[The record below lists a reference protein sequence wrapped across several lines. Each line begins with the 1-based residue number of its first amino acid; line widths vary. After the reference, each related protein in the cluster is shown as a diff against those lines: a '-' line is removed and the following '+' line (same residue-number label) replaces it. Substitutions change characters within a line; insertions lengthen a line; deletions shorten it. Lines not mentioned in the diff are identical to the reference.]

1 MEHTILDI
9 SSINGFG
16 YSYID
21 WEYAKRKQKEP
32 DITFEDILKEAMDK
46 LEEDEEVWLKELRA
60 YRKIDDCLRAES
72 EGKR

>member
-1 MEHTILDI
+1 MKRLDI

-32 DITFEDILKEAMDK
+32 DITFDDILKEAMDK
-46 LEEDEEVWLKELRA
+46 PENEDKVVKN
-60 YRKIDDCLRAES
+60 
-72 EGKR
+72 KRGGE

>member
-1 MEHTILDI
+1 MDI
-9 SSINGFG
+9 SSINGLG

-46 LEEDEEVWLKELRA
+46 LKDEDEVVKNKMGGENGSTPQK
-60 YRKIDDCLRAES
+60 
-72 EGKR
+72 